1 VEERVP
7 QAGAGQNGEAR
18 DFAAAKNLRLG
29 GGDWEMG
36 IVLVGG
42 RRELSTDTDKERDE
56 RYSSKEK
63 EMRGNRV
70 VRTEIKDT

>member
-1 VEERVP
+1 
-7 QAGAGQNGEAR
+7 
-18 DFAAAKNLRLG
+18 
-29 GGDWEMG
+29 
-36 IVLVGG
+36 VLVGG

-70 VRTEIKDT
+70 VRTEIKTRK